1 MVYYIYEVS
10 WNECPDIEKFETFDE
25 ARDFVDEKWALSD
38 PKYVTP
44 FITEI
49 ELVEQEDGTSLPTG
63 NDQIV
68 WSYDSGD
75 DVTLSQPKLFDDSE
89 YEGQLAYDPNFDV
102 YPEFGGE
109 EETKKPEP
117 KPEQLAFDFDEAL
130 DKLNEA
136 DECEVECTNCHEMF
150 PKDECLNECG
160 KFICKECASK
170 KSLNE
175 GAGDIQTAIENII
188 SGWDVAAV
196 EESLE
201 DTVPEDLS
209 DDRTPIQG
217 DVHVLDK
224 PVDYKKEIAKEKLVD
239 ESLIDDA
246 NKWKEFVNKVNSKD
260 YWNLSELKKLANEY
274 NITSEQ
280 LRDVMLHYSGTIM
293 DEKKENLEEAF
304 NNDEFERYLAA
315 AEKLGLKTGADLMKF
330 SEEHGGVKDKELL
343 KVLEAEANKEEG
355 LTEDVLTEA
364 PLDGR
369 VRVAK
374 YFDNLKSK
382 YVVVGKNK
390 SVECN
395 SFKEAEGKAKSLS
408 AQNAGEKFLIKVK
421 KDDTN
426 ALDNDLN
433 LVNWQNGI
441 ETVNNFKTAL
451 AAIQGM
457 KQANKHAVNDQADQ
471 SVEDPSEGSE
481 DNAGNDAGNDA
492 SNEVENNS
500 SENANANASNADA
513 EANAGEKKDQILA
526 RTLSEDE
533 MEKLL
538 TGIAHQLKSDAGIE
552 LKTDQLKNLGN
563 LMISALEKTFGDDIF
578 LTDEELDAK
587 IKAAE
592 DEAARLKG
600 IKDGKSQEEKPEEN
614 KEEAPAENNAEEN
627 KEESNEAPAETNDA
641 EAAK

>member
-1 MVYYIYEVS
+1 
-10 WNECPDIEKFETFDE
+10 
-25 ARDFVDEKWALSD
+25 
-38 PKYVTP
+38 
-44 FITEI
+44 
-49 ELVEQEDGTSLPTG
+49 
-63 NDQIV
+63 
-68 WSYDSGD
+68 
-75 DVTLSQPKLFDDSE
+75 
-89 YEGQLAYDPNFDV
+89 
-102 YPEFGGE
+102 
-109 EETKKPEP
+109 
-117 KPEQLAFDFDEAL
+117 
-130 DKLNEA
+130 
-136 DECEVECTNCHEMF
+136 
-150 PKDECLNECG
+150 
-160 KFICKECASK
+160 
-170 KSLNE
+170 
-175 GAGDIQTAIENII
+175 
-188 SGWDVAAV
+188 
-196 EESLE
+196 
-201 DTVPEDLS
+201 
-209 DDRTPIQG
+209 
-217 DVHVLDK
+217 
-224 PVDYKKEIAKEKLVD
+224 
-239 ESLIDDA
+239 
-246 NKWKEFVNKVNSKD
+246 
-260 YWNLSELKKLANEY
+260 
-274 NITSEQ
+274 
-280 LRDVMLHYSGTIM
+280 M
-293 DEKKENLEEAF
+293 DEAF
-304 NNDEFERYLAA
+304 NGDEFKRYMAA

-369 VRVAK
+369 KRVAK

-433 LVNWQNGI
+433 LVNWQNGK

-457 KQANKHAVNDQADQ
+457 KQANKNAVNDQAEQ

-481 DNAGNDAGNDA
+481 DNADDGAKDTGGTAG
-492 SNEVENNS
+492 SEVEKAS
-500 SENANANASNADA
+500 SENAGAADSGADA
-513 EANAGEKKDQILA
+513 GETKDQILA
-526 RTLSEDE
+526 RTLSKEE
-533 MEKLL
+533 MQKLL
-538 TGIAHQLKSDAGIE
+538 TGIAHQLKADANIKLE
-552 LKTDQLKNLGN
+552 TNQLENLGN

-600 IKDGKSQEEKPEEN
+600 IKDGTSQEEKPEEKPEEEN
-614 KEEAPAENNAEEN
+614 KENTEENKADNAEEKAEEAPAENSAEGTN
-627 KEESNEAPAETNDA
+627 EESNEAPAETNDA